1 MKKKN
6 AMAGFIAMVLFSFAA
21 PAQNNAQ
28 AERITDGP
36 QVKQVTAT
44 SAEIAWSTETPGS
57 SIVRYGTNPNALSQT
72 AQEPWGGKRE
82 RNGDYNHSVW
92 VKNLTPNTPYY
103 FIVQTGQG
111 KGTGT
116 GAQSQVQEFRT
127 GAGR

>member
-1 MKKKN
+1 
-6 AMAGFIAMVLFSFAA
+6 MVLFSLAA
-21 PAQNNAQ
+21 WAQNNAQ

-36 QVKQVTAT
+36 RVTQTTGT

-72 AQEPWGGKRE
+72 AEEPWGGKRE
-82 RNGDYNHSVW
+82 RNGDYNHTVW
-92 VKNLTPNTPYY
+92 VKNLMPNTTYY
-103 FIVQTGQG
+103 FLVETGQG

-127 GAGR
+127 GAR